1 MDWAARL
8 RDAAR
13 RAGVDLDVDVIE
25 ELAGH
30 ARTAAETARADGA
43 APADA
48 DALVESLMDAW
59 IANAS
64 ALRRR
69 PRRAPVVIAPGPAA
83 GRLGGLVH
91 DVRYSLRTLL
101 RHRAF
106 TGIATVTI
114 AAAIA
119 VVTTVFSIV
128 HGVLLRPLPWPDQD
142 RLVRL
147 TETHAGAT
155 RQMPLTMTNISYLP
169 WLDRPETIEAIGA
182 WSETTVT
189 IAGAGEIE
197 RIAAAQIT
205 PSVFGL
211 MRATP
216 LAGALFTRDD
226 AAQVVLARAF
236 WQSRFGG
243 DLAAV
248 GTTIQLNGRP
258 FEIAGVMPDDF
269 AFPNRDVRLWRPLA
283 IPPVVG
289 PDGTSRYISTFNTI
303 ARLKP
308 GATPVQAAAE
318 ATARARTGPDVG
330 LAAMAVFGTNSPAE
344 VVAVPV
350 IDAVTGDVKPA
361 LLALL
366 IAAALLLATAVAN
379 IASLQLARATTRQR
393 ELAIRSAL
401 GAGTSRLVQQLFA
414 ENVTLALAGGGAGLA
429 LSAGLHRLL
438 PMLLPADFPRAG
450 DIALGWP
457 VALFTLAVTAI
468 AGVMLGVLPALN
480 LRRRRLGVSL
490 AGNASAVV
498 GGSRTRARR
507 AIMSAQVAMASVLI
521 FGAVLL
527 TRSVTAMA
535 TQDRGFDPEHVLT
548 ARLSMLDFAFTPQ
561 ARLDALDA
569 LLPRIQAM
577 PGVIAATFSTGVPL
591 SGSENLSAFTM
602 PSVRPPVGAS
612 MHVHAVRAVVTPDFL
627 PALGLR
633 LVKGRTFQAADDSP
647 AARRVVVVN
656 RTFAREYLTE
666 SAIGDRVRNFIL
678 GDAVDFEVIGVVDD
692 MLRRGLTDAVQPEI
706 YSLLHQSG
714 DVMAGPVVVI
724 RSSGDPAALGPALRQ
739 AVKAIAPAATVDSM
753 RTMEARIAATLSRP
767 RLYAT
772 VVSTFGAAA
781 LGIAAVGLFGV
792 LSYVVAQRRREMAL
806 RAALGARPSDVFGLV
821 LRQGLV
827 MTIAGVAIGTAAAF
841 AAGRYLGSLLYG
853 VAPHDAASFAT
864 VIVLVPVM
872 AIAACLV
879 PALRAMRIDPIT
891 ALRH

>member
-1 MDWAARL
+1 MEWTARL

-13 RAGVDLDVDVIE
+13 RAGADLDVDVIE
-25 ELAGH
+25 ELAIH
-30 ARTAAETARADGA
+30 ARAAAEAARAEGA
-43 APADA
+43 TPAAADA
-48 DALVESLMDAW
+48 HVDSLIDGW
-59 IANAS
+59 IANAA

-69 PRRAPVVIAPGPAA
+69 PRRPAVIVAPGPAS
-83 GRLGGLVH
+83 GPLSGLAH

-101 RHRAF
+101 RHRTFA
-106 TGIATVTI
+106 GIATLTI
-114 AAAIA
+114 AAAIG
-119 VVTTVFSIV
+119 VVTTLFSVV

-169 WLDRPETIEAIGA
+169 WADRPETIDAIGA

-189 IAGAGEIE
+189 LTGAGEME
-197 RIAAAQIT
+197 RIAIAQVT

-216 LAGALFTRDD
+216 LSGALFTRDD
-226 AAQVVLARAF
+226 VNQVVLSHAF

-243 DLAAV
+243 DPAAI

-258 FEIAGVMPDDF
+258 FEIAGVLPDDF
-269 AFPNRDVRLWRPLA
+269 AFPNRDVRLWRPLT

-289 PDGTSRYISTFNTI
+289 PDGVSRYISTFSAI

-308 GATPVQAAAE
+308 GVTPARAADE
-318 ATARARTGPDVG
+318 ATARARSGPDAG
-330 LAAMAVFGTNSPAE
+330 MTAMAVFGTNSAAQ

-350 IDAVTGDVKPA
+350 LDAVTGDVKPA

-379 IASLQLARATTRQR
+379 IASLQLARATARHR
-393 ELAIRSAL
+393 DLAIRSAL

-414 ENVTLALAGGGAGLA
+414 ENMTLALVGGAAGLA

-438 PMLLPADFPRAG
+438 PVLLPSDFPRAA
-450 DIALGWP
+450 DIALDWR
-457 VALFTLAVTAI
+457 VQVFTLVVTALT
-468 AGVMLGVLPALN
+468 GVMLGVLPALN
-480 LRRRRLGVSL
+480 LRRARLGESL
-490 AGNASAVV
+490 AGNAAAVV

-507 AIMSAQVAMASVLI
+507 VIMTAQVAIASTLV

-527 TRSVTAMA
+527 TRSATAMA
-535 TQDRGFDPEHVLT
+535 TQDRGFDPEHVLA
-548 ARLSMLDFAFTPQ
+548 ARLTMLNFAFTPQ

-569 LLPRIQAM
+569 LLPRIQAL
-577 PGVIAATFSTGVPL
+577 PGVVAAAFSTGVPL

-602 PSVRPPVGAS
+602 PSPRTAGGAIQ
-612 MHVHAVRAVVTPDFL
+612 VHAVRAVVTPDFQN
-627 PALGLR
+627 ALGLR
-633 LVKGRTFQAADDSP
+633 LVKGRTFQPDDDSP
-647 AARRVVVVN
+647 AAPKVVVVN
-656 RTFAREYLTE
+656 RTFAREYLTD
-666 SAIGDRVRNFIL
+666 AAVGDRVRNFIRA
-678 GDAVDFEVIGVVDD
+678 DDVDFEVVGVVDD
-692 MLRRGLTDAVQPEI
+692 MLRRGLTDKVQPEI

-714 DVMAGPVVVI
+714 DVLAGPDVVV
-724 RSSGDPAALGPALRQ
+724 RTSGDPAALGPAVRQ
-739 AVKAIAPAATVDSM
+739 LTKTIAPAATVDAM

-792 LSYVVAQRRREMAL
+792 LSYVVAQRQREMAL
-806 RAALGARPSDVFGLV
+806 RTALGARPADVFGLV

-827 MTIAGVAIGTAAAF
+827 MTTAGVTIGTAVSF
-841 AAGRYLGSLLYG
+841 LGGRALATLIYG
-853 VAPHDAASFAT
+853 VTPHDAASLAA
-864 VIVLVPVM
+864 VVVVVPAM
-872 AIAACLV
+872 AIAACLI
-879 PALRAMRIDPIT
+879 PALRAMRIDPIA
-891 ALRH
+891 ALRS